1 MKIKSILLVILLILT
16 NSLSSQTTN
25 PKKIEF
31 SGYTQMRY
39 NRLLE
44 TNPNLQCEQCDRS
57 WGGTGGFFFRRI
69 RLKIQSELNPHVFL
83 FIQPDFASGANM
95 TQIRDAYADIY
106 IDTNK
111 VWRFRVGQSKVPFGF
126 ENLQSSQNRL
136 PLDRNDGINSALSNE
151 RDIGVFFYWTP
162 QRVTKLHK
170 DLIREGLKG
179 SGNYGVFGLGIYN
192 GQLAN
197 QPELND
203 QPHIVTR
210 ISYPF
215 DINGQLLELGM
226 AGYRGRYVL
235 PNVSSGVINDGEYL
249 DSRFQISTILYPK
262 PFGFQFEWNW
272 GVGPEFNKYANRI
285 DLNGLN
291 GGYAMFNWKTKIGEM
306 DYYPF
311 VRYHH
316 YRGGKK
322 HELDARSYEVDEIE
336 IGNELLINKN
346 LELVVMYTYSS
357 RRFEDSK
364 NLDNLQAGG
373 LLRIQLQINF

>member
-1 MKIKSILLVILLILT
+1 MKIKKILLVILLIVT
-16 NSLSSQTTN
+16 NSLLSQ
-25 PKKIEF
+25 KIDF
-31 SGYTQMRY
+31 SGYTQLRY

-44 TNPNLQCEQCDRS
+44 TNPDLKCEQCDRS

-69 RLKIQSELNPHVFL
+69 RLKIQSDLNPHITL

-95 TQIRDAYADIY
+95 AQIRDAYADIY
-106 IDTNK
+106 LDTNK

-136 PLDRNDGINSALSNE
+136 VLDRNDALNSPLSNE

-170 DLIREGLKG
+170 SLIKEGLKG

-197 QPELND
+197 QLELNNH
-203 QPHIVTR
+203 PHVVAR

-215 DINGQLLELGM
+215 EYKDQIFELGA
-226 AGYRGRYVL
+226 AGYRGKYVL
-235 PNVSSGVINDGEYL
+235 PNVSTGVIHNSEYL
-249 DSRFQISTILYPK
+249 DSRFQLSTILYPK

-272 GVGPEFNKYANRI
+272 GVGPEFNKNFNRI
-285 DLNGLN
+285 DLTGLN
-291 GGYAMFNWKTKIGEM
+291 GGYFLFNWKTKLRGM

-311 VRYHH
+311 VRYQH

-322 HELDARSYEVDEIE
+322 HELDARSYEVDELE

-346 LELVVMYTYSS
+346 LELVIMYTISR

-364 NLDNLQAGG
+364 NLDNLQIGG

>member
-1 MKIKSILLVILLILT
+1 MKIKIILLVTLITIT
-16 NSLSSQTTN
+16 NSLLSQ
-25 PKKIEF
+25 KIDF
-31 SGYTQMRY
+31 SGYTQLRY

-44 TNPNLQCEQCDRS
+44 TNSDLQCEQCDRS

-69 RLKIQSELNPHVFL
+69 RLKIQSDLNPHITL
-83 FIQPDFASGANM
+83 FIQPDFASGANI

-136 PLDRNDGINSALSNE
+136 ALDRNDALNSSLSNE

-162 QRVTKLHK
+162 QRITKLHK
-170 DLIREGLKG
+170 SLIKEGLKG

-197 QPELND
+197 QPELNNH
-203 QPHIVTR
+203 PHIVAR

-215 DINGQLLELGM
+215 EYKNQIFELGA
-226 AGYRGRYVL
+226 AGYRGKYVL
-235 PNVSSGVINDGEYL
+235 PNASTGVIHNSEYL
-249 DSRFQISTILYPK
+249 DSRFQVSTILYPK

-272 GVGPEFNKYANRI
+272 GVGPEFNKNFNRI
-285 DLNGLN
+285 DLTGLN
-291 GGYAMFNWKTKIGEM
+291 GGYFLLNYKTKLRDM
-306 DYYPF
+306 YYYPF
-311 VRYHH
+311 VRYQH

-322 HELDARSYEVDEIE
+322 HELDARSYEVDELE

-346 LELVVMYTYSS
+346 LEIVIMYTFSR

-364 NLDNLQAGG
+364 NIDNLQIGS